1 MLYDSGVAQD
11 QDSRSSSPESVA
23 GGEEGVRQT
32 TEVRSCSLGVH
43 LDCVDYQQVWRQHHL
58 MVGERT
64 LKRRLP
70 SRSLPSIPRR
80 GGRGRPRWWIL
91 IQTQLSSLD
100 LLHMTQQAT
109 SSTADATKT
118 FEAECQF
125 GCEELWM
132 RLTLMYFSGEADF
145 FFKIK
150 STIPNGNFPCNMHSN
165 KIMVGIELLQV
176 TVNGV
181 CYHS

>member
-32 TEVRSCSLGVH
+32 TEVWSCSLGVH
-43 LDCVDYQQVWRQHHL
+43 LDSVDYQQVWRQHHL

-118 FEAECQF
+118 FEAERQF

-150 STIPNGNFPCNMHSN
+150 STIPMQHALQQ
-165 KIMVGIELLQV
+165 KLLQV

>member
-1 MLYDSGVAQD
+1 
-11 QDSRSSSPESVA
+11 
-23 GGEEGVRQT
+23 
-32 TEVRSCSLGVH
+32 
-43 LDCVDYQQVWRQHHL
+43 
-58 MVGERT
+58 
-64 LKRRLP
+64 
-70 SRSLPSIPRR
+70 
-80 GGRGRPRWWIL
+80 
-91 IQTQLSSLD
+91 
-100 LLHMTQQAT
+100 MTQQAT

-165 KIMVGIELLQV
+165 KIMVGLELLQV